1 MKKIVKI
8 SLAVLSGLLI
18 AAAWPTRGFT
28 PLIFIA
34 FVPLIFLQD
43 YIGDDNNNVKG
54 NIFGLS
60 FLTFL
65 VWNSLTTWWVWNS
78 TAAGAIAMLLLN
90 SCFMATTF
98 WLYHITRKKIFNNKK
113 GYFLLILF
121 FLAFENLHLNWQL
134 NWPWLNIGNVFS
146 HNHTWVQ
153 WYEFTGIAGGTIWV
167 LLANILAYKI
177 IKRQQTTDNRQ
188 QILSQ
193 IFVFIAVVL
202 APIIVSKV
210 IYNSYDPRR
219 DVTSVASSNNHI
231 PAKCR
236 DVTPVASSN
245 EHIPAKCR
253 DVTPVASSNEHIPA
267 ESRDVTPVASQN
279 VTPVASQNVASQNVT
294 PDEVEVVVV
303 QPNIDPWNEEFIL
316 SAKEILMRNF
326 DQAEPLMTENTRF
339 VVSPESSIHENI
351 WLDKLDYYYSIKNLR
366 LFSRN
371 NIGVAY
377 VIGAST
383 LGMVPE
389 GEEDDFAARKFYDA
403 DEYYYSYN
411 TAFLIT
417 DTADIQYHQKS
428 RLTPGVEMMPSWWFL
443 RPLKNLAIDLGGTV
457 GTLKSEDKATI
468 LSHQDYKIAPLI
480 CYESVFGGYVT
491 EFVRNGANLIFVITN
506 DGWWGDT
513 PGHRQHFEMSKLRAI
528 ENRRSIARSA
538 NTGISGFINLRG
550 DVVEQTNYWEPAA
563 LRNTMTVNDEMT
575 FYSQHGDYLY
585 RIASF
590 LAVLIMCF
598 TFVVT
603 ILRKR

>member
-1 MKKIVKI
+1 MKVITKV
-8 SLAVLSGLLI
+8 SLSLLSGLLI
-18 AAAWPTRGFT
+18 AAAWMIDGLI

-43 YIGDDNNNVKG
+43 YIGDDSNDDKG

-78 TAAGAIAMLLLN
+78 TAAGAVVMLLLN
-90 SCFMATTF
+90 SSFMAMTF
-98 WLYHITRKKIFNNKK
+98 WLYHYTRKKIFNNKK
-113 GYFLLILF
+113 GFFLLILF

-146 HNHTWVQ
+146 HNHTWIQ
-153 WYEFTGIAGGTIWV
+153 WYEFTGIAGGTVWV
-167 LLANILAYKI
+167 LLANILAYKA
-177 IKRQQTTDNRQ
+177 IKEQLTKDNRQ
-188 QILSQ
+188 QSLINVSL
-193 IFVFIAVVL
+193 FIAVIL
-202 APIIVSKV
+202 IPIIISK
-210 IYNSYDPRR
+210 IMYKSYEE
-219 DVTSVASSNNHI
+219 
-231 PAKCR
+231 KG
-236 DVTPVASSN
+236 
-245 EHIPAKCR
+245 E
-253 DVTPVASSNEHIPA
+253 
-267 ESRDVTPVASQN
+267 
-279 VTPVASQNVASQNVT
+279 
-294 PDEVEVVVV
+294 EVEVVVV
-303 QPNIDPWNEEFIL
+303 QPNIDPWNEEFNL

-371 NIGVAY
+371 YNDVAY

-383 LGMVPE
+383 LGMVPD

-411 TAFLIT
+411 TAFLIK
-417 DTADIQYHQKS
+417 DSAEIQYHQKS

-443 RPLKNLAIDLGGTV
+443 RPLKNFAIDLGGTV
-457 GTLKSEDKATI
+457 GTLKSEDKATVLTHTI
-468 LSHQDYKIAPLI
+468 SQQTTDNGQQSLSTKEYKVATLI

-550 DVVEQTNYWEPAA
+550 DVVEHTSYWEPTA
-563 LRNTMTVNDEMT
+563 LRNNMIVNDDVT
-575 FYSQHGDYLY
+575 FYSQHGDY
-585 RIASF
+585 I
-590 LAVLIMCF
+590 
-598 TFVVT
+598 
-603 ILRKR
+603 

>member
-1 MKKIVKI
+1 MMKKIVKI
-8 SLAVLSGLLI
+8 SLAILSGLLI
-18 AAAWPTRGFT
+18 ASSWPTKGFT

-34 FVPLIFLQD
+34 FVPLLFLQD

-65 VWNSLTTWWVWNS
+65 IWNSLTTWWVWNS

-167 LLANILAYKI
+167 LLANILAYKTVKSLMSKD
-177 IKRQQTTDNRQ
+177 KRQM
-188 QILSQ
+188 ILS
-193 IFVFIAVVL
+193 ISGFIAVIIV
-202 APIIVSKV
+202 PIIISK
-210 IYNSYDPRR
+210 ITYNSYDQ
-219 DVTSVASSNNHI
+219 
-231 PAKCR
+231 C
-236 DVTPVASSN
+236 
-245 EHIPAKCR
+245 
-253 DVTPVASSNEHIPA
+253 
-267 ESRDVTPVASQN
+267 RDVTPVASQN
-279 VTPVASQNVASQNVT
+279 VTT
-294 PDEVEVVVV
+294 DEVEVVVV
-303 QPNIDPWNEEFIL
+303 QPNIDPWNEEFSL
-316 SAKEILMRNF
+316 SAREILIRNF
-326 DQAEPLMTENTRF
+326 DQAEPLMTENTCF
-339 VVSPESSIHENI
+339 VVGPESSIHENI
-351 WLDKLDYYYSIKNLR
+351 WLDNLDYYYSIKNLR
-366 LFSRN
+366 LFSKN
-371 NIGVAY
+371 YNGVAF

-383 LGMVPE
+383 LGMVPD

-457 GTLKSEDKATI
+457 GTLKSEDKATV
-468 LSHQDYKIAPLI
+468 LTHQEYKIAPLI

-550 DVVEQTNYWEPAA
+550 DVVEQTNYWEPDA
-563 LRNTMTVNDEMT
+563 LRNTMAVNDEMT

-590 LAVLIMCF
+590 LAVIIMCF
-598 TFVVT
+598 TFV
-603 ILRKR
+603 ISIIRKR

>member
-1 MKKIVKI
+1 MKKVVEIL
-8 SLAVLSGLLI
+8 LAVLSGLLM
-18 AAAWPTRGFT
+18 AAAWPTNGFT

-43 YIGDDNNNVKG
+43 RIGNQQDKKNGSV
-54 NIFGLS
+54 FWLS
-60 FLTFL
+60 FLAFF

-78 TAAGAIAMLLLN
+78 TPVGAIAMLLLN
-90 SCFMATTF
+90 SSFMATTF
-98 WLYHITRKKIFNNKK
+98 WLYHYTRKKIFNNKK

-121 FLAFENLHLNWQL
+121 FLAFESLHLNWQL

-153 WYEFTGIAGGTIWV
+153 WYEFTGVAGGTFWV

-177 IKRQQTTDNRQ
+177 VKRLMANDKRQMA
-188 QILSQ
+188 LS
-193 IFVFIAVVL
+193 ITYFLAVIIV
-202 APIIVSKV
+202 PIIISK
-210 IYNSYDPRR
+210 IMYKSYEENGD
-219 DVTSVASSNNHI
+219 D
-231 PAKCR
+231 
-236 DVTPVASSN
+236 
-245 EHIPAKCR
+245 
-253 DVTPVASSNEHIPA
+253 
-267 ESRDVTPVASQN
+267 
-279 VTPVASQNVASQNVT
+279 
-294 PDEVEVVVV
+294 VEVVVV
-303 QPNIDPWNEEFIL
+303 QPNIDPYKEEFTL
-316 SAKEILMRNF
+316 SAKEILSRNF
-326 DQAEPLMTENTRF
+326 ELAEPLMTENTRF

-351 WLDKLDYYYSIKNLR
+351 WLDKLEYYFSVKNLR

-371 NIGVAY
+371 NNGAAY

-389 GEEDDFAARKFYDA
+389 GDENDFAARKFYDA

-417 DTADIQYHQKS
+417 DTADVQYHQKS

-443 RPLKNLAIDLGGTV
+443 RPIKNLAIDLGGTV

-468 LSHQDYKIAPLI
+468 LNHQVCQQSTDNGQQPSFIQEYKIAPLI

-491 EFVRNGANLIFVITN
+491 EFVRDGANMIFVITN

-513 PGHRQHFEMSKLRAI
+513 PGHCQHFEMSKLRAI

-538 NTGISGFINLRG
+538 NTGISGFINQRG
-550 DVVEQTNYWEPAA
+550 DVVEQTKYWEPVA
-563 LRNTMTVNDEMT
+563 LRNNLNVNEKLT
-575 FYSQHGDYLY
+575 FYSQHGDYIY
-585 RIASF
+585 RTASF
-590 LAVLIMCF
+590 LAVIIMCF
-598 TFVVT
+598 TFVIS

>member
-1 MKKIVKI
+1 MKKIVKV
-8 SLAVLSGLLI
+8 SLAILSGLLI

-43 YIGDDNNNVKG
+43 YIGDDSNNEKG
-54 NIFGLS
+54 SIFGLS
-60 FLTFL
+60 YLAFLI
-65 VWNSLTTWWVWNS
+65 WNSLTTWWVWNS
-78 TAAGAIAMLLLN
+78 TAVGAVVMLLLN
-90 SCFMATTF
+90 SALMAFVF
-98 WLYHITRKKIFNNKK
+98 WLYHYTRKKIFNNKK
-113 GYFLLILF
+113 GYFLLVLF

-146 HNHTWVQ
+146 HNHTWIQ
-153 WYEFTGIAGGTIWV
+153 WYEFTGIAGGTVWV
-167 LLANILAYKI
+167 LLANILAYKVI
-177 IKRQQTTDNRQ
+177 KGLMTNDKRQRVLPVIYFFVV
-188 QILSQ
+188 IL
-193 IFVFIAVVL
+193 V
-202 APIIVSKV
+202 PIIISKV
-210 IYNSYDPRR
+210 IYKSYDISGDAAR
-219 DVTSVASSNNHI
+219 
-231 PAKCR
+231 
-236 DVTPVASSN
+236 
-245 EHIPAKCR
+245 
-253 DVTPVASSNEHIPA
+253 
-267 ESRDVTPVASQN
+267 
-279 VTPVASQNVASQNVT
+279 
-294 PDEVEVVVV
+294 DEVEVVVV
-303 QPNIDPWNEEFIL
+303 QPNIDPWNEEFEL
-316 SAKEILMRNF
+316 SAREILLRNF

-351 WLDKLDYYYSIKNLR
+351 WLEKIDKYYSIKNLR
-366 LFSRN
+366 LFSKN
-371 NIGVAY
+371 YNGAAY

-389 GEEDDFAARKFYDA
+389 GEENDFAARKFYDA
-403 DEYYYSYN
+403 DKYYYSYN

-443 RPLKNLAIDLGGTV
+443 RPLKNLAIDLGGIV
-457 GTLKSEDKATI
+457 GTLKSENKATI

-550 DVVEQTNYWEPAA
+550 DVVEQTNYWEAAA

-590 LAVLIMCF
+590 LAVLILCF
-598 TFVVT
+598 TFVIS

>member
-1 MKKIVKI
+1 MMKKIVKI
-8 SLAVLSGLLI
+8 SLAILSGLLL
-18 AAAWPTRGFT
+18 ASAWPTKGIT

-34 FVPLIFLQD
+34 FVPLLFLQD

-60 FLTFL
+60 FLAFFI
-65 VWNSLTTWWVWNS
+65 WNTLTTWWVWNS
-78 TAAGAIAMLLLN
+78 TPAGAVAMLLLN
-90 SCFMATTF
+90 SSFMATTF

-167 LLANILAYKI
+167 LLANILAYRI
-177 IKRQQTTDNRQ
+177 IKRLMAKDKRQ
-188 QILSQ
+188 MALS
-193 IFVFIAVVL
+193 ITYFLAVIIV
-202 APIIVSKV
+202 PIIISKI
-210 IYNSYDPRR
+210 IYI
-219 DVTSVASSNNHI
+219 SNDS
-231 PAKCR
+231 CR
-236 DVTPVASSN
+236 DVTPVVSEN
-245 EHIPAKCR
+245 ITNDK
-253 DVTPVASSNEHIPA
+253 
-267 ESRDVTPVASQN
+267 
-279 VTPVASQNVASQNVT
+279 
-294 PDEVEVVVV
+294 VEVVVV
-303 QPNIDPWNEEFIL
+303 QPNIDPWNEEFTL
-316 SAKEILMRNF
+316 SAREILLRNF

-351 WLDKLDYYYSIKNLR
+351 WLENIDNYYSIKNLR
-366 LFSRN
+366 LFSKN
-371 NIGVAY
+371 YNGVAY

-383 LGMVPE
+383 LGMVPD

-417 DTADIQYHQKS
+417 DTAEIQYHQKS

-443 RPLKNLAIDLGGTV
+443 RPIKNLAIDLGGTV
-457 GTLKSEDKATI
+457 GTLKSEDKATVLKHQVSQQSTVNSQQT
-468 LSHQDYKIAPLI
+468 LSTLSGSQVLRFPDSKEYKVASLI

-538 NTGISGFINLRG
+538 NTGISGFINQRG
-550 DVVEQTNYWEPAA
+550 DVVAQTNYWEPTA
-563 LRNTMTVNDEMT
+563 LRNTMTVNNEMT
-575 FYSQHGDYLY
+575 FYSQHGDYIY

-590 LAVLIMCF
+590 LALIILCF
-598 TFVVT
+598 TFVIS

>member
-1 MKKIVKI
+1 MMKKITKI
-8 SLAVLSGLLI
+8 SLAILSGLLI

-43 YIGDDNNNVKG
+43 YIGDDSNDEKG
-54 NIFGLS
+54 SIFGLS

-90 SCFMATTF
+90 STFMATIF
-98 WLYHITRKKIFNNKK
+98 WLYHFTRKKIFNNKK
-113 GYFLLILF
+113 GFFLLIVF

-146 HNHTWVQ
+146 HTHTWIQ
-153 WYEFTGIAGGTIWV
+153 WYEFTGIAGGTLWV
-167 LLANILAYKI
+167 LLANILAYKV
-177 IKRQQTTDNRQ
+177 IKGQRTADNRQ
-188 QILSQ
+188 RTLINILL
-193 IFVFIAVVL
+193 FIAVIIV
-202 APIIVSKV
+202 PIIVSK
-210 IYNSYDPRR
+210 IMYNSYEE
-219 DVTSVASSNNHI
+219 
-231 PAKCR
+231 KG
-236 DVTPVASSN
+236 
-245 EHIPAKCR
+245 E
-253 DVTPVASSNEHIPA
+253 
-267 ESRDVTPVASQN
+267 
-279 VTPVASQNVASQNVT
+279 
-294 PDEVEVVVV
+294 EVEVVVV
-303 QPNIDPWNEEFIL
+303 QPNIDPWNEEFKL

-371 NIGVAY
+371 YNDVAY

-411 TAFLIT
+411 TAFLIK
-417 DTADIQYHQKS
+417 DTAEIQYHQKS

-457 GTLKSEDKATI
+457 GTLKSEDEPTVLTHTVNRQTTDNGQRS
-468 LSHQDYKIAPLI
+468 LSTKEYRVAPLI

-491 EFVRNGANLIFVITN
+491 EFVRNGANLILVITN

-538 NTGISGFINLRG
+538 NTGISGFINQRG
-550 DVVEQTNYWEPAA
+550 DVVVQTNYWEPTA
-563 LRNTMTVNDEMT
+563 LRNNVVVNDNVT
-575 FYSQHGDYLY
+575 FYSQHGDYIY

-590 LAVLIMCF
+590 LAVIIICF
-598 TFVVT
+598 TLVIT
-603 ILRKR
+603 IMRKR

>member
-1 MKKIVKI
+1 MKKITKI
-8 SLAVLSGLLI
+8 SLAILSGLLV

-43 YIGDDNNNVKG
+43 YIGDDSNDDKG

-78 TAAGAIAMLLLN
+78 TAAGAVAMLLLN
-90 SCFMATTF
+90 SSFMATTF
-98 WLYHITRKKIFNNKK
+98 WLYHYTRKKIFNNKK
-113 GYFLLILF
+113 GFFLLILF

-146 HNHTWVQ
+146 HNHTWIQ
-153 WYEFTGIAGGTIWV
+153 WYEFTGIAGGTVWV
-167 LLANILAYKI
+167 LLANILAYKA
-177 IKRQQTTDNRQ
+177 IKGQLTKDNRQ
-188 QILSQ
+188 QSLINISL
-193 IFVFIAVVL
+193 FIAVIL
-202 APIIVSKV
+202 IPIIISK
-210 IYNSYDPRR
+210 IMYKSYEE
-219 DVTSVASSNNHI
+219 
-231 PAKCR
+231 KG
-236 DVTPVASSN
+236 
-245 EHIPAKCR
+245 E
-253 DVTPVASSNEHIPA
+253 
-267 ESRDVTPVASQN
+267 
-279 VTPVASQNVASQNVT
+279 
-294 PDEVEVVVV
+294 EVEVVVV
-303 QPNIDPWNEEFIL
+303 QPNIDPWNEEFRL
-316 SAKEILMRNF
+316 SAKEILLRNF

-371 NIGVAY
+371 YNDVAY

-383 LGMVPE
+383 LGMVPD

-411 TAFLIT
+411 TAFLIK
-417 DTADIQYHQKS
+417 DSAEIQYHQKS
-428 RLTPGVEMMPSWWFL
+428 RLTPGVEMMPSWWFV
-443 RPLKNLAIDLGGTV
+443 RPLKNFAIDLGGTV
-457 GTLKSEDKATI
+457 GTLKSEDKATVLTNTI
-468 LSHQDYKIAPLI
+468 SQQTTDNGQQSLSTKEYKVASLI

-538 NTGISGFINLRG
+538 NTGISGFINQKG
-550 DVVEQTNYWEPAA
+550 DVVEHTNYWEPTA
-563 LRNTMTVNDEMT
+563 LRNNMIVNDDVT
-575 FYSQHGDYLY
+575 FYSQHGDYIY

-590 LAVLIMCF
+590 LAVIIMCF
-598 TFVVT
+598 TFVIS

>member
-8 SLAVLSGLLI
+8 SLAILSGLLI

-43 YIGDDNNNVKG
+43 YIGDDNNNDKG

-60 FLTFL
+60 FLAFL

-90 SCFMATTF
+90 SAVMATTF
-98 WLYHITRKKIFNNKK
+98 WLYHYTRKKIFNNKK
-113 GYFLLILF
+113 GYFLLVLF

-146 HNHTWVQ
+146 HNHTWIQ
-153 WYEFTGIAGGTIWV
+153 WYEFTGIAGGTVWV
-167 LLANILAYKI
+167 LLANILAYKV
-177 IKRQQTTDNRQ
+177 IKGLMTNDKKQRVLPVIYFFVV
-188 QILSQ
+188 IL
-193 IFVFIAVVL
+193 V
-202 APIIVSKV
+202 PIIISKV
-210 IYNSYDPRR
+210 IYKSYDISGDAAR
-219 DVTSVASSNNHI
+219 
-231 PAKCR
+231 
-236 DVTPVASSN
+236 
-245 EHIPAKCR
+245 
-253 DVTPVASSNEHIPA
+253 
-267 ESRDVTPVASQN
+267 
-279 VTPVASQNVASQNVT
+279 
-294 PDEVEVVVV
+294 DEVEVVVV
-303 QPNIDPWNEEFIL
+303 QPNIDPWNEEFEL
-316 SAKEILMRNF
+316 SAREILLRNF

-351 WLDKLDYYYSIKNLR
+351 WLEKMDKYYSIKNLR

-371 NIGVAY
+371 YNGVAY

-383 LGMVPE
+383 LGMVPD

-403 DEYYYSYN
+403 DKYYYSYN

-428 RLTPGVEMMPSWWFL
+428 RLTPGVEMMPSWWIL
-443 RPLKNLAIDLGGTV
+443 RPLKNLAIDLGGIV
-457 GTLKSEDKATI
+457 GTLKSEDKATVLTYKCQQTTGNGQQS
-468 LSHQDYKIAPLI
+468 LSTKEYKVAPLI

-550 DVVEQTNYWEPAA
+550 DVVEQTNYWEPTA
-563 LRNTMTVNDEMT
+563 LRNNMIVNDEVT
-575 FYSQHGDYLY
+575 FYSQHGDYIY

-590 LAVLIMCF
+590 LAVIILCF
-598 TFVVT
+598 TFVIS